1 MMLMIFMNW
10 VIEIGCF
17 FPDVYEQSGL
27 PYGLHIVVHVVYHG
41 IPVVNLS
48 PIQLPRIAK
57 ERLLQR

>member
-10 VIEIGCF
+10 VNEIGF

-41 IPVVNLS
+41 IPVVDLS